1 MDVFSAAEEIME
13 NALVSSLS
21 YVTSSGEVSTHP
33 MLPLYSRERKKLY
46 MTSSIL
52 FSKKI
57 EHIKRNPKVGV
68 LFSGRQFIRTPTY
81 SALHLKGDA
90 KIYEEDLHKGWE
102 WLVDLWRK
110 KEPYIDSFLKQRIA
124 LPLFWERVII
134 EITPRELLLWK
145 DGDISTEP
153 LRWRA

>member
-1 MDVFSAAEEIME
+1 MDIFNSAEDIME

-21 YVTSSGEVSTHP
+21 YLTPAGTISTHP

-57 EHIKRNPKVGV
+57 EHIKKNPKVGV
-68 LFSGRQFIRTPTY
+68 LFSGRQFIKTQNY
-81 SALHLKGDA
+81 SVLHLKGDA
-90 KIYEEDLHKGWE
+90 KIYEEDLHSGWE
-102 WLVDLWRK
+102 WLVELWRK
-110 KEPYIDSFLKQRIA
+110 KEPYIDGFIRQRLA

-134 EITPRELLLWK
+134 EITPRELYLWK
-145 DGDISTEP
+145 DGDLSKEP